1 MRFFALVVL
10 LALRALA
17 SAQDSL
23 LTESSIQTQS
33 IFIEAI
39 RNKLIDRH
47 DLSVPQFREI
57 IKKEPKNHV
66 VWYELGFGLYKSKQL
81 DEALDAAKKANEL
94 HANEKQYLSLLDV
107 YKRQPCNTIL
117 FSFR

>member
-17 SAQDSL
+17 TAQDSL

-66 VWYELGFGLYKSKQL
+66 VWYEPVSYTHLY
-81 DEALDAAKKANEL
+81 
-94 HANEKQYLSLLDV
+94 HPGIIHIY
-107 YKRQPCNTIL
+107 
-117 FSFR
+117 